1 MFHIYGLA
9 LFALGLPSL
18 GSTVVV
24 MKRFDAGEALK
35 AIRRFGVTHVPLVP
49 PMMAALVR
57 AAAGSPAEGLGLE
70 SLVQVSSGAAPVSRK
85 LIEEFLEAFPHVD
98 FIQGYAMTESAGV
111 GTRGFNTSEW
121 KKYNSAGLL
130 APNMYARIIVDPETG
145 CPPGSCGEL
154 WLHGPAIM
162 KGYLN
167 NENASTIK
175 DGWLRTGD
183 IGYFDEDG
191 YLYIVDRLKD
201 TIKYKGFQ
209 ISPADL
215 EEVLIKHPEIIDVAV
230 ASAKDEE
237 AGEIPVAFVVRK
249 SGSTLSCA
257 QVMEYVA
264 KQVSSYKKIR
274 KVVFVESIPKS
285 PAGKVLRRLLKKI
298 LNNVG
303 PNTISKM

>member
-35 AIRRFGVTHVPLVP
+35 AIRRFGVTHVLLVP

-209 ISPADL
+209 IAPADL
-215 EEVLIKHPEIIDVAV
+215 EEVLINHPEIIDVAV

-237 AGEIPVAFVVRK
+237 TGEIPQW
-249 SGSTLSCA
+249 LSW
-257 QVMEYVA
+257 
-264 KQVSSYKKIR
+264 
-274 KVVFVESIPKS
+274 
-285 PAGKVLRRLLKKI
+285 
-298 LNNVG
+298 
-303 PNTISKM
+303 